1 MSKRRPFPRFSWWRR
16 LRRGHRLL
24 VIFALM
30 VMVPLAGQL
39 ADRLSWNPAT
49 LTLGDRLANATAPA
63 DTTDLTLCVDGPEF
77 MAAVRSDLLN
87 AREEVLVQT
96 LAFEADAAGL
106 ALTTALLDC
115 PAPRRML
122 LIDDYSRL
130 VQSDK
135 LIGAPNRL
143 FDVALA
149 REAIQTRALITQ
161 LRAHGVAVRYGRPLR
176 SGADALQPRDHK
188 KLIVID
194 ERIAYVGGINFS
206 AHNFLWH
213 DLMLRVDRPGPASFL
228 AADFQRSWRGQT
240 QLTRGHFTDL
250 DLVCGAGGGDSAVQK
265 TVATE
270 IGEAR
275 SRIVLQCPYVTEPY
289 LELLGAAR
297 RRGVDVTILTSER
310 SNRFCMKQSIM
321 EACRQHDLK
330 LRLLPGPMTHVKAL
344 LVDDETLLLGSANFD
359 FLSASVQPEIVA
371 VVRDARL
378 VAVFQ
383 RRVLAPD
390 LAASRPWSP
399 AETPSVVTRVGAGV
413 MRLAGGLVEV
423 LSGGRTK

>member
-1 MSKRRPFPRFSWWRR
+1 
-16 LRRGHRLL
+16 LL
-24 VIFALM
+24 IVGALCAL
-30 VMVPLAGQL
+30 VPAAGQL
-39 ADRLSWNPAT
+39 S
-49 LTLGDRLANATAPA
+49 DRLARNPAALSLGDQLSAAAAPA
-63 DTTDLTLCVDGPEF
+63 DSGDLTLCVDGPEF
-77 MAAVRSDLLN
+77 MAAVRSDLQG

-106 ALTTALLDC
+106 ALAVALLDC

-143 FDVALA
+143 FDAALT
-149 REAIQTRALITQ
+149 REAEQTRTLITQ
-161 LRAHGVAVRYGRPLR
+161 LRAHGVDVRYGRPLR
-176 SGADALQPRDHK
+176 TGADALQPRDHK

-194 ERIAYVGGINFS
+194 DRIAYVGGINFS

-213 DLMLRVDRPGPASFL
+213 DLMLRLDRPEPAVFL
-228 AADFQRSWRGQT
+228 AADFRRSWRGET
-240 QLTRGHFTDL
+240 QPTQSHFQDL
-250 DLVCGAGGGDSAVQK
+250 DLVCAAGGGNGAVQQ
-265 TVATE
+265 TITNVIDDAE
-270 IGEAR
+270 E
-275 SRIVLQCPYVTEPY
+275 SIVLQCPYVTEPY

-321 EACRQHDLK
+321 DACRKHDLE

-344 LVDDETLLLGSANFD
+344 LVDNATLLVGSANFD
-359 FLSASVQPEIVA
+359 FLSATQQPEIVA
-371 VVRDARL
+371 VVRDTEL
-378 VAVFQ
+378 VAAFQ

-390 LAASRPWSP
+390 LVSSRQWLPT
-399 AETPSVVTRVGAGV
+399 ETDATVTGFGAGV
-413 MRLAGGLVEV
+413 MRLARELVQVVAEIQP
-423 LSGGRTK
+423 GR